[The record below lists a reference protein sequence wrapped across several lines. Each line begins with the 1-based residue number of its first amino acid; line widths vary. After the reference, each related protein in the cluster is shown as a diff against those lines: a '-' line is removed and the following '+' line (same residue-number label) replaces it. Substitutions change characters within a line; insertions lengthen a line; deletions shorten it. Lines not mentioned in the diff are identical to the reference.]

1 MERTGAPGLSFC
13 LPHPELGDFFLTGS
27 ALLETVGFD
36 LIRLGTRKQPSG
48 RPRIASRLSDHA
60 STLRYIACGAPKI
73 QWLWTRLVR
82 ALGTRTHHFEM
93 YRAHL
98 SEGLRR

>member
-1 MERTGAPGLSFC
+1 MESTEAPGVSFC

-48 RPRIASRLSDHA
+48 RPRIASRLPEKLFPLSV
-60 STLRYIACGAPKI
+60 RVRPKI
-73 QWLWTRLVR
+73 DRPVGVKLVR
-82 ALGTRTHHFEM
+82 LDMGSYM
-93 YRAHL
+93 
-98 SEGLRR
+98 GRR

>member
-1 MERTGAPGLSFC
+1 MESTEAPGVSFC

-73 QWLWTRLVR
+73 QWLCHSSYV
-82 ALGTRTHHFEM
+82 LGIRHTSLNGPN
-93 YRAHL
+93 APV
-98 SEGLRR
+98 

>member
-1 MERTGAPGLSFC
+1 MESTEAPGVSFC

-48 RPRIASRLSDHA
+48 RPRIASRLSDRTR
-60 STLRYIACGAPKI
+60 TLMIIGRVCAKN
-73 QWLWTRLVR
+73 WLDHRFVR
-82 ALGTRTHHFEM
+82 ALGRHTPIM
-93 YRAHL
+93 NGPRAPF
-98 SEGLRR
+98 

>member
-1 MERTGAPGLSFC
+1 MESTGAPGLSFC

-60 STLRYIACGAPKI
+60 STLIFFVRGRRQKFSG
-73 QWLWTRLVR
+73 WTTARTC
-82 ALGTRTHHFEM
+82 AGRTHQFE
-93 YRAHL
+93 
-98 SEGLRR
+98 

>member
-1 MERTGAPGLSFC
+1 MESTEAPGVSFC

-36 LIRLGTRKQPSG
+36 LIKLGTRKQPSG

-73 QWLWTRLVR
+73 QWLATARTCW
-82 ALGTRTHHFEM
+82 ALGTLRFEM

-98 SEGLRR
+98 SEGQRR

>member
-1 MERTGAPGLSFC
+1 MESTGAPGLSFC

-60 STLRYIACGAPKI
+60 STLIFSCGIYAKNSVAEHSSYV
-73 QWLWTRLVR
+73 RR
-82 ALGTRTHHFEM
+82 ALGT
-93 YRAHL
+93 L
-98 SEGLRR
+98 Q

>member
-1 MERTGAPGLSFC
+1 MESTGAPGLLFC

-48 RPRIASRLSDHA
+48 RPRIASRFFAHA
-60 STLRYIACGAPKI
+60 GSLERAGAELGGREK
-73 QWLWTRLVR
+73 LTRPVAVAVESVR
-82 ALGTRTHHFEM
+82 LEM
-93 YRAHL
+93 
-98 SEGLRR
+98 GRR

>member
-1 MERTGAPGLSFC
+1 MESTGAPGLLFC

-60 STLRYIACGAPKI
+60 STLIFFVRDRRQKFSGWTTARTCAGHSAPVLNERYAP
-73 QWLWTRLVR
+73 
-82 ALGTRTHHFEM
+82 G
-93 YRAHL
+93 
-98 SEGLRR
+98 

>member
-13 LPHPELGDFFLTGS
+13 LPHPELEVFLTGS

-48 RPRIASRLSDHA
+48 RPRIASRLSDNTN
-60 STLRYIACGAPKI
+60 TLNY
-73 QWLWTRLVR
+73 
-82 ALGTRTHHFEM
+82 
-93 YRAHL
+93 YRAGIRRQKL
-98 SEGLRR
+98 VGPQLRTCAGPAHSSLNGPYALV

>member
-1 MERTGAPGLSFC
+1 MESTGAPGLSFC

-48 RPRIASRLSDHA
+48 RPGIASRLSDHA

-73 QWLWTRLVR
+73 QWLVDHT
-82 ALGTRTHHFEM
+82 TRTCWAF
-93 YRAHL
+93 
-98 SEGLRR
+98 GTPV

>member
-1 MERTGAPGLSFC
+1 MESTEAPGVSFC

-48 RPRIASRLSDHA
+48 RPRIASRLPEDVGSLERA
-60 STLRYIACGAPKI
+60 GA
-73 QWLWTRLVR
+73 
-82 ALGTRTHHFEM
+82 E
-93 YRAHL
+93 L
-98 SEGLRR
+98 SGQILARPGAVNWYVLKK

>member
-1 MERTGAPGLSFC
+1 MESTEAPGVSFC

-48 RPRIASRLSDHA
+48 RPRIASRLSDHT
-60 STLRYIACGAPKI
+60 STLNYYRAGIRCQKLVGPKA
-73 QWLWTRLVR
+73 VR
-82 ALGTRTHHFEM
+82 APARHTPV
-93 YRAHL
+93 
-98 SEGLRR
+98 

>member
-1 MERTGAPGLSFC
+1 MESTGAPGLSFC

-73 QWLWTRLVR
+73 QWLVDHSTYV
-82 ALGTRTHHFEM
+82 LGIRHTSLNGPNATV
-93 YRAHL
+93 
-98 SEGLRR
+98 

>member
-1 MERTGAPGLSFC
+1 MESIGAPGLSFC

-60 STLRYIACGAPKI
+60 STLIFFVRDRRQKFSG
-73 QWLWTRLVR
+73 WTTVR
-82 ALGTRTHHFEM
+82 ALGTRHTPVMNDTHLFE
-93 YRAHL
+93 
-98 SEGLRR
+98 GKRR